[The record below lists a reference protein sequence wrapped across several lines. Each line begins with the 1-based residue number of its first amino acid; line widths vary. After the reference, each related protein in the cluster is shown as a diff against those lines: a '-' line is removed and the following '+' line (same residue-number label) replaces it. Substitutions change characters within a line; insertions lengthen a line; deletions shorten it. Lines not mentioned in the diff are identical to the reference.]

1 MKIPPYVRLMAL
13 VLALQVEILLLGVG
27 VWYGSEVLDEVY
39 PRQWSWSTL
48 GWVVWL
54 LICGLQSY
62 MLFHGFMRKK
72 DEESPTNKDTHTV
85 T

>member
-27 VWYGSEVLDEVY
+27 VWYGGEVLDEAH
-39 PRQWSWSTL
+39 PRQWSWSAL

-62 MLFHGFMRKK
+62 VLFHGFMRKK
-72 DEESPTNKDTHTV
+72 DEESPEKSTTQ
-85 T
+85 